1 MSITVL
7 VADDSEV
14 MRGAIKSLLEGDP
27 EIQLVGE
34 ATSFAETMTL
44 TSKLQPQVVIMD
56 LHMSDDE
63 SLMPFQFKSCLGES
77 RLLVVSF
84 RDDDEARFLA
94 ASYGA
99 VSFLGKMNL
108 GYHLIPAIRRCV
120 NDLRS

>member
-1 MSITVL
+1 MFITVL
-7 VADDSEV
+7 LADDSEV
-14 MRGAIKSLLEGDP
+14 MRRAIKTLLEGDP
-27 EIQLVGE
+27 EIRLVGE
-34 ATSFAETMTL
+34 ATSFTQTMTL
-44 TSKLQPQVVIMD
+44 TRKLQPQVVIMD

-94 ASYGA
+94 ASYGS

-120 NDLRS
+120 SDLRS

>member
-1 MSITVL
+1 MSITL
-7 VADDSEV
+7 LLADDSEV
-14 MRGAIKSLLEGDP
+14 MRRAIKSLLEADP

-34 ATSFAETMTL
+34 ATSFTQAITL

-56 LHMSDDE
+56 LHMSDEE

-99 VSFLGKMNL
+99 ASFLGKMNL
-108 GYHLIPAIRRCV
+108 SYHLIPAIKRCV
-120 NDLRS
+120 SDLA

>member
-7 VADDSEV
+7 LADDSEV
-14 MRGAIKSLLEGDP
+14 MRRAIKSLLEADP

-34 ATSFAETMTL
+34 ATSFAQTMTL
-44 TSKLQPQVVIMD
+44 TRKLQPQVVIMD

-99 VSFLGKMNL
+99 VSFLGMMNVD
-108 GYHLIPAIRRCV
+108 YYLIP
-120 NDLRS
+120 S